1 MKDCDCEKKHV
12 DDTWLDKNDYGDE
25 FLREESFKI
34 INRILRDKKYH
45 DINHDSVFNIK
56 VEQDEINE
64 MSLEDVNIDYSY
76 LENKKFR
83 GLENDTDEVKEI
95 DLIEDTGDFSD
106 STDSEIEEPEKEEPE
121 YDSLPEKLDKVLE
134 EEKIRYTER
143 GKTDGI
149 DTDEQEELLEIS
161 KIAPE
166 KVRETSVTED
176 QIDKVLEEDFE

>member
-45 DINHDSVFNIK
+45 DINHDSVFNVK

-76 LENKKFR
+76 LENKKF
-83 GLENDTDEVKEI
+83 I
-95 DLIEDTGDFSD
+95 
-106 STDSEIEEPEKEEPE
+106 
-121 YDSLPEKLDKVLE
+121 
-134 EEKIRYTER
+134 
-143 GKTDGI
+143 
-149 DTDEQEELLEIS
+149 
-161 KIAPE
+161 
-166 KVRETSVTED
+166 
-176 QIDKVLEEDFE
+176 